1 MRELESAIKFALVH
15 TTGEIV
21 TPQSLPTSVRGP
33 SREGARPHESPR
45 DSGPGDLSDV
55 RALVQN
61 LLAQG
66 TAELSDQVHAAVDRV
81 LLEQVLASVGGH
93 QARAAEI
100 LGLSRNTLR
109 ARLQELGLT
118 VSKIL
123 HEDPS

>member
-21 TPQSLPTSVRGP
+21 TPQALPTSVRGP
-33 SREGARPHESPR
+33 SRETARPHEFER
-45 DSGPGDLSDV
+45 ELGPGDLSDV

-66 TAELSDQVHAAVDRV
+66 TAGLSDKVHAAVDRV

-123 HEDPS
+123 HDDPS